1 MESQQNIY
9 ILNKELLAQC
19 DANFCAP
26 GKMVI
31 CIHSSVLMIECGDS
45 LDNEVYIWGAQA
57 VEMSD

>member
-19 DANFCAP
+19 DTNFCAP
-26 GKMVI
+26 GKIVI
-31 CIHSSVLMIECGDS
+31 CIHISVLMIECSDL
-45 LDNEVYIWGAQA
+45 LDNKVYIWGAQA